1 MKVVSVG
8 RSVGLG
14 ERKLMYPCTESRCA
28 GVQTGPSADLECT
41 LSRGFG
47 VLSSLQ
53 LFRHFS
59 SVAFGAFNAGAVA
72 AFAGCEA
79 GRSGGAFDHGSRAAR
94 GLARQSFC
102 QWQALRLK
110 R

>member
-1 MKVVSVG
+1 MTKACRHSTLT
-8 RSVGLG
+8 SS
-14 ERKLMYPCTESRCA
+14 CTESRCA

-59 SVAFGAFNAGAVA
+59 SVAFGAFNAGAMA
-72 AFAGCEA
+72 ALAGGEA

-94 GLARQSFC
+94 QSFC